1 MCTPLTRAD
10 ATTKRESGHEAQ
22 QGNIRAA
29 KAVADVVRTCL
40 GPKAMLKMIL
50 SQTGQIVLT
59 NDGNAILREVNVQH
73 PAARAMIDLARTQ
86 DESVGD
92 GTTSVTILG
101 TPPCP
106 RCLLTLQLAR
116 FCLSLSRGCSAK
128 CTHASSFPAT
138 REPYA
143 THWNTLRLWLV
154 RLTPQTIRR
163 SSTCFKALLAQ
174 VRCLPSVPPHTE
186 PHTL

>member
-1 MCTPLTRAD
+1 MRVRVTRLD
-10 ATTKRESGHEAQ
+10 ATTKRESGNEAQ

-50 SQTGQIVLT
+50 AQTGQIVLT

-92 GTTSVTILG
+92 GTTSVTILAGEILALAEPWLLRKMHPRVIIAGYSRALRDALEHLKAVARPIDAASDAEVLSVLKSTLG
-101 TPPCP
+101 T
-106 RCLLTLQLAR
+106 
-116 FCLSLSRGCSAK
+116 SA
-128 CTHASSFPAT
+128 
-138 REPYA
+138 
-143 THWNTLRLWLV
+143 
-154 RLTPQTIRR
+154 
-163 SSTCFKALLAQ
+163 
-174 VRCLPSVPPHTE
+174 
-186 PHTL
+186 